1 MKKILI
7 IGLLVQTIQACCSES
22 SRDENLCSLYLIEL
36 KPKGQNMHWRE
47 KELLNV
53 LKTGKMTTTEIVA
66 RVNMSKATALKYLDG
81 MKEKNLVDGE
91 DIGTAKIWFLKNEE
105 EIVEKKI
112 KILIADD
119 DKNVVNIIRY
129 FMDDQYEILEAANG
143 KEALGM
149 VFARSPDILVLD
161 IMMPEMD
168 GYMVC
173 KELKEHDSTKNL
185 PIIILSAKASVDDK
199 LKGIGLGIDDYMV
212 KPFDPRELEARI
224 KMRLKHIADMD

>member
-1 MKKILI
+1 
-7 IGLLVQTIQACCSES
+7 
-22 SRDENLCSLYLIEL
+22 
-36 KPKGQNMHWRE
+36 MHWRE

-53 LKTGKMTTTEIVA
+53 MKHGKLTTTEIVG

-81 MKEKNLVDGE
+81 MKEKNLVDSE
-91 DIGTAKIWFLKNEE
+91 EIGTAKIWFLKNEE

-112 KILIADD
+112 KILLADD
-119 DKNVVNIIRY
+119 DKNVINIIRY
-129 FMDDQYEILEAANG
+129 SLDSDQFEVLEAANG

-149 VFARSPDILVLD
+149 VFARSPDILILD

-199 LKGIGLGIDDYMV
+199 LKAMGLGIDDYII

-224 KMRLKHIADMD
+224 KMRLKPTTGKY

>member
-1 MKKILI
+1 
-7 IGLLVQTIQACCSES
+7 
-22 SRDENLCSLYLIEL
+22 
-36 KPKGQNMHWRE
+36 MHWRE
-47 KELLNV
+47 KELLNI
-53 LKTGKMTTTEIVA
+53 LKTGKMTTTEIVG

-91 DIGTAKIWFLKNEE
+91 EIGTAKIWFLKNDE

-129 FMDDQYEILEAANG
+129 SIDDQYEILEAANG

-185 PIIILSAKASVDDK
+185 PIIILSAKGSVDDK
-199 LKGIGLGIDDYMV
+199 LKAIGFGIDDYMV

-224 KMRLKHIADMD
+224 KMRLKRTNGMD

>member
-1 MKKILI
+1 
-7 IGLLVQTIQACCSES
+7 
-22 SRDENLCSLYLIEL
+22 
-36 KPKGQNMHWRE
+36 MHWRE

-53 LKTGKMTTTEIVA
+53 LKNGKLTTTEIVS

-91 DIGTAKIWFLKNEE
+91 EIGTTKVWFLKTEE

-112 KILIADD
+112 KILVADD
-119 DKNVVNIIRY
+119 DKNVINIIRY
-129 FMDDQYEILEAANG
+129 SIGDQYEILEATNG

-173 KELKEHDSTKNL
+173 KELKEHSSTKNL
-185 PIIILSAKASVDDK
+185 PIIILSAKANVDDK
-199 LKGIGLGIDDYMV
+199 LKAIDFGIDDYMI

-224 KMRLKHIADMD
+224 KMRLKRTADMD

>member
-1 MKKILI
+1 
-7 IGLLVQTIQACCSES
+7 
-22 SRDENLCSLYLIEL
+22 
-36 KPKGQNMHWRE
+36 MHWRE

-53 LKTGKMTTTEIVA
+53 LKHGKLTTTEIVG

-81 MKEKNLVDGE
+81 MKEKNLVDSE
-91 DIGTAKIWFLKNEE
+91 EIGTAKIWFLKNEE

-112 KILIADD
+112 KILLADD
-119 DKNVVNIIRY
+119 DKNVINIIRY
-129 FMDDQYEILEAANG
+129 SLDSDQFEFLEAANG

-149 VFARSPDILVLD
+149 VFARSPDILILD

-173 KELKEHDSTKNL
+173 EELKEHDSTKNL

-199 LKGIGLGIDDYMV
+199 LKAMGLGIDDYMI

-224 KMRLKHIADMD
+224 KMRLKPTTGKY

>member
-1 MKKILI
+1 
-7 IGLLVQTIQACCSES
+7 
-22 SRDENLCSLYLIEL
+22 
-36 KPKGQNMHWRE
+36 MHWRE

-53 LKTGKMTTTEIVA
+53 LKNGKLTTTEIVS

-91 DIGTAKIWFLKNEE
+91 EIGTTKIWFLKNEE
-105 EIVEKKI
+105 EIVEEKI
-112 KILIADD
+112 KILVADD
-119 DKNVVNIIRY
+119 DKNVINIIRY
-129 FMDDQYEILEAANG
+129 SIGDQYEILEAANG

-185 PIIILSAKASVDDK
+185 PIIILSAKATVEDK
-199 LKGIGLGIDDYMV
+199 LKAIGFGIDDYMI

-224 KMRLKHIADMD
+224 KMRLKRTANMD

>member
-1 MKKILI
+1 
-7 IGLLVQTIQACCSES
+7 
-22 SRDENLCSLYLIEL
+22 
-36 KPKGQNMHWRE
+36 MHWRE

-53 LKTGKMTTTEIVA
+53 LKNGKLTTTEIVG

-91 DIGTAKIWFLKNEE
+91 EIGTTKIWFLKNEE

-119 DKNVVNIIRY
+119 DKNVINIIRY
-129 FMDDQYEILEAANG
+129 SIGDQYEILEAANG

-185 PIIILSAKASVDDK
+185 PIIILSAKATVEDK
-199 LKGIGLGIDDYMV
+199 LKAIGFGIDDYMI

-224 KMRLKHIADMD
+224 KMRLKRTAYGLRWLL

>member
-1 MKKILI
+1 
-7 IGLLVQTIQACCSES
+7 
-22 SRDENLCSLYLIEL
+22 
-36 KPKGQNMHWRE
+36 MHWRE

-53 LKTGKMTTTEIVA
+53 LKQGKLTTSEIVS

-81 MKEKNLVDGE
+81 MKEKNLVDSE
-91 DIGTAKIWFLKNEE
+91 EIGTAKIWFLKTEE

-112 KILIADD
+112 KVLVADD
-119 DKNVVNIIRY
+119 DKNVINIIRY
-129 FMDDQYEILEAANG
+129 SIGSEQFEILEAANG

-149 VFARSPDILVLD
+149 VFAKSPDILILD

-185 PIIILSAKASVDDK
+185 PIIILSAKGSVDDK
-199 LKGIGLGIDDYMV
+199 LKAIGFGIDDYMI

-224 KMRLKHIADMD
+224 KMRLKRTADMD

>member
-1 MKKILI
+1 
-7 IGLLVQTIQACCSES
+7 
-22 SRDENLCSLYLIEL
+22 
-36 KPKGQNMHWRE
+36 MHWRE

-53 LKTGKMTTTEIVA
+53 LKRGKLTTSEIVG

-91 DIGTAKIWFLKNEE
+91 EIGTAKIWFLKNEE
-105 EIVEKKI
+105 KKANNKI
-112 KILIADD
+112 KVLIADD
-119 DKNVVNIIRY
+119 DKNIIKIIRY
-129 FMDDQYEILEAANG
+129 SIDSDRFEVLEAANG

-149 VFARSPDILVLD
+149 VFASSPDILILD
-161 IMMPEMD
+161 VMMPEMD

-185 PIIILSAKASVDDK
+185 PIIILSAKVSVDDK
-199 LKGIGLGIDDYMV
+199 IKAMGLGIDDYMI

-224 KMRLKHIADMD
+224 RMRLKLTDSKN